1 MHWMET
7 KKFEKWFNALVL
19 GGLSATLLL
28 TSAITLG
35 DTPSGLPLALLLV
48 SVLGSIMG
56 VLSVVL
62 SANGKILTFIFGLLD
77 VLIYGAVCMVNWY
90 KGGPG
95 LGNGLLHL
103 LYFVPMQFVG
113 LYQWRK
119 QGSGAHGAVRARRLD
134 ARGWLLCTLAF
145 LALSLASY
153 FVLAHFDKSQ
163 AEGFLKLAV
172 VLDVLPLVCN
182 VLGQFL
188 MSTAYMEQWIF
199 WLGVNVTSVL
209 MWGRSYSQTG
219 DSYSL
224 IYMIKYI
231 FYFINAIN
239 GLRVWIGLSRP
250 ETATVLQ
257 SEKK

>member
-1 MHWMET
+1 MYWMET
-7 KKFEKWFNALVL
+7 KKFDKWFNALVL

-28 TSAITLG
+28 ISAIKIG
-35 DTPSGLPLALLLV
+35 ETPSGLPLTLLLV

-90 KGGPG
+90 KGGSG

-119 QGSGAHGAVRARRLD
+119 QGSGEHGAVRARRLD
-134 ARGWLLCTLAF
+134 ARGWIWCTIAF
-145 LALSLASY
+145 LALSVASY
-153 FVLAHFDKSQ
+153 FVLAHFDKSR
-163 AEGFLKLAV
+163 AEGFFRLAV

-182 VLGQFL
+182 ILGQFL

-209 MWGRSYSQTG
+209 MWGSTYAQTG

-224 IYMIKYI
+224 IYMIKYV
-231 FYFINAIN
+231 FYFVNAIN

-257 SEKK
+257 SAKN

>member
-1 MHWMET
+1 MET
-7 KKFEKWFNALVL
+7 KKFDKWFNALVL
-19 GGLSATLLL
+19 GGMSIALLL
-28 TSAITLG
+28 ITAIKIG
-35 DTPSGLPLALLLV
+35 NTPSGLPMALLLV
-48 SVLGSIMG
+48 SVLGSIAG
-56 VLSVVL
+56 VLSVVF

-77 VLIYGAVCMVNWY
+77 VFLYGAVCMVNWY
-90 KGGPG
+90 KGGSG

-113 LYQWRK
+113 LHQWRK

-134 ARGWLLCTLAF
+134 ARGWLWCTLAF
-145 LALSLASY
+145 LVLSAVSY

-163 AEGFLKLAV
+163 AEGFIRIAV
-172 VLDVLPLVCN
+172 LLDMLPLVCN
-182 VLGQFL
+182 ILGQFL

-209 MWGRSYSQTG
+209 MWGRSFAQTG

-231 FYFINAIN
+231 FYFINALN
-239 GLRVWIGLSRP
+239 GLRIWIGLSRP
-250 ETATVLQ
+250 DSAGDSRNVA
-257 SEKK
+257 K